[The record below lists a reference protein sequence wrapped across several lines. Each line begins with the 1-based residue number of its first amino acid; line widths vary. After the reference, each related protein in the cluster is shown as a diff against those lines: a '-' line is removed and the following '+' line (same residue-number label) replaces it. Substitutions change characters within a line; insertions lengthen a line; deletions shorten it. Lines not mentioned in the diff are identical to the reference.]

1 MVLLCFLSVKTC
13 RLPPSD
19 RPRQSRGKQEG
30 DVAQLLLTE
39 HARIRMDARRIG
51 TTAVEMALL
60 FGREKHVRGATFFAI
75 GRREVN
81 WFGLN
86 GVDLRRYEGIQVICA
101 EDNVVVTA
109 YRNKDL
115 SNLRSRRPRRR
126 N

>member
-1 MVLLCFLSVKTC
+1 M
-13 RLPPSD
+13 
-19 RPRQSRGKQEG
+19 
-30 DVAQLLLTE
+30 AQLLLTE

-60 FGREKHVRGATFFAI
+60 FGREKHVRGATFYAI

-86 GVDLRRYEGIQVICA
+86 GIDLRGYEGIQVICA

-115 SNLRSRRPRRR
+115 SNLRSRCPKRR

>member
-1 MVLLCFLSVKTC
+1 M
-13 RLPPSD
+13 
-19 RPRQSRGKQEG
+19 
-30 DVAQLLLTE
+30 AQLLLTE
-39 HARIRMDARRIG
+39 HARIRMNARRIP

-60 FGREKHVRGATFFAI
+60 FGREKHVRGATFYAI

-109 YRNKDL
+109 YRNQDL
-115 SNLRSRRPRRR
+115 SNLRSRCPKRR

>member
-1 MVLLCFLSVKTC
+1 
-13 RLPPSD
+13 
-19 RPRQSRGKQEG
+19 
-30 DVAQLLLTE
+30 VAQLLLTE
-39 HARIRMDARRIG
+39 HARIRMNARRIP

-60 FGREKHVRGATFFAI
+60 FGREKHVRGATFYAI

-109 YRNKDL
+109 YRNHDL
-115 SNLRSRRPRRR
+115 SNLRLQRPRRR

>member
-1 MVLLCFLSVKTC
+1 M
-13 RLPPSD
+13 
-19 RPRQSRGKQEG
+19 
-30 DVAQLLLTE
+30 AQLLLTE
-39 HARIRMDARRIG
+39 HARIRMNARRIG

-60 FGREKHVRGATFFAI
+60 FGREKHVRGATFYAI

-86 GVDLRRYEGIQVICA
+86 GVDLRKFEGIQVICA
-101 EDNVVVTA
+101 EDNLVVTA

>member
-1 MVLLCFLSVKTC
+1 M
-13 RLPPSD
+13 
-19 RPRQSRGKQEG
+19 
-30 DVAQLLLTE
+30 AQLLLTE

-60 FGREKHVRGATFFAI
+60 FGREKHVRGATFYAI
-75 GRREVN
+75 GRREVK

-86 GVDLRRYEGIQVICA
+86 GVDLRGYEGIQVICA

-109 YRNKDL
+109 YRNQDL

>member
-1 MVLLCFLSVKTC
+1 M
-13 RLPPSD
+13 
-19 RPRQSRGKQEG
+19 
-30 DVAQLLLTE
+30 AQLLLTE
-39 HARIRMDARRIG
+39 HARNRMDARRIR

-75 GRREVN
+75 GRREVKR
-81 WFGLN
+81 FGLT
-86 GVDLRRYEGIQVICA
+86 GVDLRGYEGIQVICA

-109 YRNKDL
+109 YRNQDL

>member
-1 MVLLCFLSVKTC
+1 M
-13 RLPPSD
+13 
-19 RPRQSRGKQEG
+19 
-30 DVAQLLLTE
+30 AQLLLTE
-39 HARIRMDARRIG
+39 HARVRMDARRIG

-75 GRREVN
+75 GRREVKRY
-81 WFGLN
+81 GLT
-86 GVDLRRYEGIQVICA
+86 GVDLRGYEGIQVICA

-109 YRNKDL
+109 YRNQDL

>member
-1 MVLLCFLSVKTC
+1 M
-13 RLPPSD
+13 
-19 RPRQSRGKQEG
+19 
-30 DVAQLLLTE
+30 AQLLLTE
-39 HARIRMDARRIG
+39 HGRIRMDARRIG
-51 TTAVEMALL
+51 TTPVEMALL

-86 GVDLRRYEGIQVICA
+86 GVDLRRFEGIQVICA
-101 EDNVVVTA
+101 EDNVVVTV
-109 YRNKDL
+109 YRNQDL

>member
-1 MVLLCFLSVKTC
+1 M
-13 RLPPSD
+13 
-19 RPRQSRGKQEG
+19 
-30 DVAQLLLTE
+30 AQLLLTE
-39 HARIRMDARRIG
+39 HARIRMNARRIP

-60 FGREKHVRGATFFAI
+60 FGREKHVRGATFYAI

-86 GVDLRRYEGIQVICA
+86 GIDLRGYEGIQVICA

-115 SNLRSRRPRRR
+115 SNLRSRCPKRR

>member
-1 MVLLCFLSVKTC
+1 VK
-13 RLPPSD
+13 
-19 RPRQSRGKQEG
+19 
-30 DVAQLLLTE
+30 
-39 HARIRMDARRIG
+39 
-51 TTAVEMALL
+51 
-60 FGREKHVRGATFFAI
+60 
-75 GRREVN
+75 

-109 YRNKDL
+109 YRNQDL

>member
-1 MVLLCFLSVKTC
+1 M
-13 RLPPSD
+13 
-19 RPRQSRGKQEG
+19 
-30 DVAQLLLTE
+30 AQLLLTE
-39 HARIRMDARRIG
+39 HARIRMNARRIP

-101 EDNVVVTA
+101 EGNVVVTA